1 MDELS
6 ARTGIIGESETMQRL
21 RALVQRAAPL
31 SLPVLIEGPTGSGKE
46 LVARALHTLSG
57 RRGRFVA
64 VNVCAIPEPMFEAT
78 LFGHVRGAFTG
89 AVRDSDG
96 YLAEADRGTLFLDE
110 IGALSPA
117 AQGKLLRAVET
128 HDFRPVGGRRDCTS
142 DFRVVAATNEPL
154 HALVAGGRFR
164 ADLAHRLNAVQVAV
178 PALVERME
186 DLPALAA
193 HFAALA
199 SPGATVALPGQALAR
214 LQEHDWPGNVRELK
228 YVVERAVA
236 FAADGAVDAFE
247 LKLGRSSDAGE
258 RMAERDELLALLA
271 ACGWDTEA
279 AARRLGVHR
288 ATIYRRM
295 ERLEIVRPSRPPD
308 RLVRRTRRYLVRE
321 AATRLAS

>member
-1 MDELS
+1 
-6 ARTGIIGESETMQRL
+6 
-21 RALVQRAAPL
+21 
-31 SLPVLIEGPTGSGKE
+31 
-46 LVARALHTLSG
+46 
-57 RRGRFVA
+57 VA
-64 VNVCAIPEPMFEAT
+64 VNVCAIPDSMFEAT

-89 AVRDSDG
+89 AVRDADG

-128 HDFRPVGGRRDCTS
+128 HDFRPVGARRDRGS

-164 ADLAHRLNAVQVAV
+164 ADLAHRLNAVEVAV
-178 PALVERME
+178 PALVERMD

-199 SPGATVALPGQALAR
+199 SPGAAIPIPLEALAQLR
-214 LQEHDWPGNVRELK
+214 EHDWPGNVRELRH
-228 YVVERAVA
+228 VVERAVA
-236 FAADGAVDAFE
+236 FAAGGAVDAFE
-247 LKLGRSSDAGE
+247 LELGASSTADE
-258 RMAERDELLALLA
+258 RITERDELLALLA

-295 ERLEIVRPSRPPD
+295 ERLEIVRPPRPPD
-308 RLVRRTRRYLVRE
+308 KFVRPTRRYLVR
-321 AATRLAS
+321 ASIARQAS